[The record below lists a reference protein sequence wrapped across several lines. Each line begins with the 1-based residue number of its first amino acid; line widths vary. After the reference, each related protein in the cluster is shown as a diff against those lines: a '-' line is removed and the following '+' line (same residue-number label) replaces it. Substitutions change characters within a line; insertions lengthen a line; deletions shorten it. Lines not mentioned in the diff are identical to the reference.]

1 MLDEER
7 FQNLQVFCNQIAIG
21 LQKAL
26 LYEKVQRLSITDG
39 LTKLYSYRYFR
50 QRLDEELVLAK
61 RYSSV
66 LSLLML
72 DIDHFKKYNDT
83 FGHLAGDQVLQ
94 DVARIIREC
103 AEASHLVAR
112 YGGEEMVLLA
122 PETDRERAA
131 ALAEKVRK
139 SIEEKVFET
148 GKVSS
153 GVTVS
158 IGLAVCPRD
167 ARAALDLVSRAD
179 QALYAAK
186 AEGRN
191 RVVLY
196 EAGMASPVKKD

>member
-1 MLDEER
+1 
-7 FQNLQVFCNQIAIG
+7 
-21 LQKAL
+21 
-26 LYEKVQRLSITDG
+26 
-39 LTKLYSYRYFR
+39 
-50 QRLDEELVLAK
+50 
-61 RYSSV
+61 
-66 LSLLML
+66 
-72 DIDHFKKYNDT
+72 
-83 FGHLAGDQVLQ
+83 
-94 DVARIIREC
+94 
-103 AEASHLVAR
+103 
-112 YGGEEMVLLA
+112 MVLLA

-196 EAGMASPVKKD
+196 EAGIASPVKKD